1 MKKPSP
7 IPVDVRLMNLTSTV
21 LLAAVVVL
29 LLVGAGAWALRYPGL
44 AIGGITVRGEL
55 THNNAVTLRA
65 NVAPK
70 LAGNF
75 FTLDLGRARS
85 AFEAVPWVRQAVV
98 QREFPNRLRVLLQEH
113 QAVAH
118 WGPEGESRLLNSY
131 GEVFEANTGELDRD
145 DLPRLGGPI
154 AQSAEVLE
162 MYQALSGLFT
172 PLELTLEDL
181 ELNGRGS
188 WRARL
193 DSGATVELGR
203 GTPQEVVARAQ
214 QFVRTLT
221 QVAARYGRNADAV
234 ESADLRHGGGYALRL
249 RGVTTHAGDAAKN

>member
-1 MKKPSP
+1 MSKTKPLP
-7 IPVDVRLMNLTSTV
+7 LDVRLMNLTSMA
-21 LLAAVVVL
+21 LLAALVVL
-29 LLVGAGAWALRYPGL
+29 LLWGAGAWALRYPGL

-55 THNNAVTLRA
+55 AHNNAVTLRA

-75 FTLDLGRARS
+75 FTLDLGRARN
-85 AFEAVPWVRQAVV
+85 AFEAVPWVRRAVV

-145 DLPRLGGPI
+145 DLPRLAGPA
-154 AQSAEVLE
+154 AQSGEVLE
-162 MYQALSGLFT
+162 MYQALVGVFE
-172 PLELTLEDL
+172 PLDLTLEEL

-188 WRARL
+188 WRMKL

-203 GTPQEVVARAQ
+203 GTPSEVVVRAQ
-214 QFVRTLT
+214 QFARTLT

-249 RGVTTHAGDAAKN
+249 RGVSTRAGDAAKK